1 MPNFKPKTVNTVSK
15 RPNAAKT
22 SLGSK
27 KVQKTSSEGQRLH
40 ATLNQLKP
48 AIRIILRV
56 LADGPLD
63 STTFKT
69 RVEAR
74 TLSPIQEILA
84 AMVSAGVLDVY
95 TELRGTYPISC
106 PVSIFKLV

>member
-1 MPNFKPKTVNTVSK
+1 MPNFKPKTVNTVSNRQK
-15 RPNAAKT
+15 AVKT
-22 SLGSK
+22 PLASK
-27 KVQKTSSEGQRLH
+27 NGQKPLSEGQRLH

-63 STTFKT
+63 ATTFKT

-106 PVSIFKLV
+106 PVSVFKLV